1 MRTTLDEFGR
11 ATAAKDYQALCDEV
25 FAPKLVDK
33 LSQVGL
39 PCELAMQRSFEDV
52 ENPRLTIGKI
62 MVAKDEKSAKAE
74 IRSSASGQAPSQD
87 TVELVP
93 VRGQGLADLLARA
106 DSGGIPAP
114 RFGRPPSGAPGAG
127 RRPCRDSPIPPQEH
141 ECESR
146 RPCWRRVPWR

>member
-1 MRTTLDEFGR
+1 MRRLLAVAAVVAAALLVGCGGSGPSAEEQVRQTLDEFGR

-33 LSQVGL
+33 LGQVGL

-62 MVAKDEKSAKAE
+62 TVAKDEKSAKAE
-74 IRSSASGQAPSQD
+74 IRSSASGQTPSQD

-93 VRGQGLADLLARA
+93 VGDKG
-106 DSGGIPAP
+106 
-114 RFGRPPSGAPGAG
+114 
-127 RRPCRDSPIPPQEH
+127 
-141 ECESR
+141 
-146 RPCWRRVPWR
+146 WRISSLG

>member
-1 MRTTLDEFGR
+1 MKPALAAALAAAALLAGCGDAGPTATEQVRTTLDEFGR

-33 LSQVGL
+33 LGQVGL

-62 MVAKDEKSAKAE
+62 TVAKDEKSAKAE
-74 IRSSASGQAPSQD
+74 IRSSASGQSPSQD

-93 VRGQGLADLLARA
+93 VGDKG
-106 DSGGIPAP
+106 
-114 RFGRPPSGAPGAG
+114 
-127 RRPCRDSPIPPQEH
+127 
-141 ECESR
+141 
-146 RPCWRRVPWR
+146 WRISSLG